1 MEPAAARACK
11 PERTVNSVLR
21 AMEVLSCFSTNHL
34 EWGVSE
40 VAEYL
45 GWYKSAAHRFLR
57 SLEQS
62 GYVERTLDHR
72 YRLGIRALEL
82 GNIYS
87 FQTRLLQIA
96 ERPLRLLA
104 AQTGFSAHLA
114 QLNGRD
120 VLELLK
126 VSSKEDSLRPPTR
139 VLRKPAHASA
149 LGKVLLA
156 FGPRESLEHYIGIRR
171 TLERYTNN
179 TILRPDGFRVHL
191 QRVVVRGYAIDCGE
205 CSPERFCLAVPVCDC
220 RSPLVKVAISVSTSS
235 TRFDQTNCMKYL
247 PALVRAAHHI
257 GESGFR

>member
-1 MEPAAARACK
+1 MEPAAKGVCMPDRNVK
-11 PERTVNSVLR
+11 SVLR

-57 SLEQS
+57 SLEQAC
-62 GYVERTLDHR
+62 YVERTSGHR

-87 FQTRLLQIA
+87 FQMRLLQVA
-96 ERPLRLLA
+96 EKPLRILA
-104 AQTGFSAHLA
+104 ARTGFSAHLA

-120 VLELLK
+120 VLELFK
-126 VSSKEDSLRPPTR
+126 VTSKEDDLRAPTR

-156 FGPRESLEHYIGIRR
+156 FGAREYLDHYIGMRR
-171 TLERYTNN
+171 TLEQYTDN
-179 TILRPDGFRVHL
+179 TIVKPDGLRMHL
-191 QRVVVRGYAIDCGE
+191 QRVMDRGYAIDCAE
-205 CSPERFCLAVPVCDC
+205 CAPERFCLAVPVCNC
-220 RSPLVKVAISVSTSS
+220 RSSLVKVAISVSTSLM
-235 TRFDQTNCMKYL
+235 RFDETNCVKYL
-247 PALVRAAHHI
+247 PELVRVAHHI
-257 GESGFR
+257 EKSGFG